1 MKPFPG
7 GYQCKEQEIW
17 TKGRGGG
24 DKLEKHIPLRSFSSH
39 LRIRESHRAKL
50 VRRWERENRLEQDI
64 EYYEKLASPSVMLMQ
79 QSSNF
84 WVWGQKPSR
93 DLAIEIIHFIDEF

>member
-64 EYYEKLASPSVMLMQ
+64 EYYEKLASASVMLKQ

-84 WVWGQKPSR
+84 
-93 DLAIEIIHFIDEF
+93 